1 MSFQAV
7 AWCKKQSCNLPL
19 TKLVLV
25 WLCEYADENY
35 SCYPSQK
42 HLAELCGCSDRS
54 VRRSLS
60 WLEQNNLITIKH
72 VKGTSNRYFICMDMS
87 DHTPSEVEVQPPR
100 TKKSDNNK
108 DNKKDISKEFD
119 EWWILYPRKVSRYK
133 AYESYKKALKDLPHK
148 LHLNVL
154 LICAREWNEND
165 LKFVPHATTF
175 LNQKRYLDY
184 VVKDGKDYKIKKQMK
199 KNSKNFLAG

>member
-54 VRRSLS
+54 IRRSLH
-60 WLEQNNLITIKH
+60 WLIENGLITVKH
-72 VKGTSNRYFICMDMS
+72 VKGTSNRYFVCMDTG
-87 DHTPSEVEVQPPR
+87 DHPPLEAQVRTPR
-100 TKKSDNNK
+100 TTKSDNNK
-108 DNKKDISKEFD
+108 EDKKDISIAFE
-119 EWWILYPRKVSRYK
+119 EWWVLYPRKVSKFK
-133 AYESYKKALKDLPHK
+133 AKEAYAKSLKDLSHN
-148 LHLNVL
+148 LQLRVL
-154 LICAREWNEND
+154 MQCNIEWNKND
-165 LKFVPHATTF
+165 IKFVPHATTF

-184 VVKDGKDYKIKKQMK
+184 VEKNGKDYKIKQEK
-199 KNSKNFLAG
+199 KKSKNYLAG